1 MLLAIFIVLF
11 AYITSV
17 LLSSAFSGV
26 LLQRLYSGPLLIGS
40 VLWLPTLL
48 SEVVYPALVV
58 GVLCM
63 ATGKAIA
70 DPSGYREYLRE
81 SGQLLE
87 ADEC

>member
-1 MLLAIFIVLF
+1 MLLAIFVVTF
-11 AYITSV
+11 AYITNV

-26 LLQRLYSGPLLIGS
+26 LLRRLYSGPMLVGS

-63 ATGKAIA
+63 ATGRAIA
-70 DPSGYREYLRE
+70 YPVGYRRYLRKT
-81 SGQLLE
+81 GQLG